1 MKPVELVERAISN
14 SSRKGD
20 LVLDP
25 FAGPGTTLMAA
36 EVTGRRARVVEID
49 SRYADVIVRRWQAYS
64 GEEARLDPSGQSF
77 AEVAEQRRSARQLG
91 EEHAA

>member
-1 MKPVELVERAISN
+1 
-14 SSRKGD
+14 
-20 LVLDP
+20 
-25 FAGPGTTLMAA
+25 
-36 EVTGRRARVVEID
+36 VEID

-77 AEVAEQRRSARQLG
+77 AEVVEQRRSARQLG